1 MAPKHLVMEH
11 PIVIRDEPENLT
23 PEQLEEARDK
33 FRALHTNYEQE
44 DALVANLPMEDQ
56 LLHYQHLVKAV
67 FTLAGVNADDYPQ
80 CFAACVAKCVE
91 TRVLYIRTWSSWG
104 GYREFAELANNA
116 AEYTLETHKVH
127 LPYAPFLVAAMAVR
141 KLRKFEPRP
150 EDQLAPLVI
159 SFRMFEHLQG
169 VIKAWTP
176 VIPVIMHTTLDYE
189 NVNGQAR
196 FDNPQRL
203 AQTAGVVISIDEDDA
218 TTNMAGLTV
227 ECQEFDQPFVKPR
240 PKDTV
245 MVAVHI
251 KRSLTRDEVALD
263 VDPTMDK
270 LSVEYDK
277 DEAAELLDRL
287 TEHMLA
293 VMPLSRKLQLRE
305 WAEVEGKKD
314 VVEWI
319 ESKLVPEKWSE
330 RSEMVLAYVTT
341 EDMLDI
347 AKAKDM
353 EDAEEAMRKMAV
365 SAKEIA
371 DTIKREIEDAIKQ
384 KIGRLFQ

>member
-1 MAPKHLVMEH
+1 M
-11 PIVIRDEPENLT
+11 
-23 PEQLEEARDK
+23 
-33 FRALHTNYEQE
+33 
-44 DALVANLPMEDQ
+44 
-56 LLHYQHLVKAV
+56 
-67 FTLAGVNADDYPQ
+67 
-80 CFAACVAKCVE
+80 
-91 TRVLYIRTWSSWG
+91 
-104 GYREFAELANNA
+104 
-116 AEYTLETHKVH
+116 
-127 LPYAPFLVAAMAVR
+127 
-141 KLRKFEPRP
+141 
-150 EDQLAPLVI
+150 
-159 SFRMFEHLQG
+159 
-169 VIKAWTP
+169 
-176 VIPVIMHTTLDYE
+176 
-189 NVNGQAR
+189 
-196 FDNPQRL
+196 
-203 AQTAGVVISIDEDDA
+203 ISIDEDDA

-319 ESKLVPEKWSE
+319 KKAEEDKTAVEWIESKLVPEKWSE
-330 RSEMVLAYVTT
+330 WSEMVLAYVTT

-353 EDAEEAMRKMAV
+353 EDAVRQRLLPLSSV
-365 SAKEIA
+365 FVTTLSA
-371 DTIKREIEDAIKQ
+371 
-384 KIGRLFQ
+384 